1 MKNKLLAGIG
11 VVMLFFAL
19 LTVAFADKPID
30 LLVNGQFIKT
40 DVPPQSVD
48 GRVLVPVRSLAEALG
63 AEVKWND
70 NTKTVL
76 ISAPKLYSL
85 QEQVKLLQ
93 AELAPKTPREAA
105 EKWAKGVKE
114 RNGALQYAV
123 LSPELKEQSFADY
136 ESYGW
141 VTGMSSPW
149 VECYEITKETKT
161 GEDTWEYEIKFE
173 SATSTGPAGSSVDKV
188 VVKQY
193 NQNWYVAQVFDENR
207 ITSQLEQQ
215 VKDFLGKKYGQHY
228 DLVETDVSPVLQKIT
243 DGQVEAE
250 FMTKVTLVPVYKT
263 PGDWP
268 VQQGKI
274 KFREENRDKLSPDQI
289 EKVEA
294 NIAFWHKELQEYT
307 GKPGEANE
315 CLQIT
320 TGLFWHGKI
329 KADTVKFCYADPDGK
344 FLPVKEED
352 WSSFK
357 TAEELVNQGYE
368 EMRQL
373 VGQ

>member
-1 MKNKLLAGIG
+1 MKNKLLVGVG
-11 VVMLFFAL
+11 VVVLLFAVL
-19 LTVAFADKPID
+19 NVAFADKPID
-30 LLVNGQFIKT
+30 LLVNRQFVKT
-40 DVPPQSVD
+40 DVPPRLVD
-48 GRVLVPVRSLAEALG
+48 GRVMVPVRSLAEALG
-63 AEVKWND
+63 AEVKWNE

-76 ISAPKLYSL
+76 IAGPKLYSL

-93 AELAPKTPREAA
+93 AELAPNTPREAA

-141 VTGMSSPW
+141 VTGTSSPW
-149 VECYEITKETKT
+149 VVRYEITKETKT

-173 SATSTGPAGSSVDKV
+173 SATSTGPAGSSVDKA

-193 NQNWYVAQVFDENR
+193 NQNWYVAQAFDENG
-207 ITSQLEQQ
+207 ITTQLEQQ

-228 DLVETDVSPVLQKIT
+228 NLVETDVSLVLQKII

-250 FMTKVTLVPVYKT
+250 FMTKVMLVPVYKT

-274 KFREENRDKLSPDQI
+274 KFLEENRDKLSPDQI
-289 EKVEA
+289 QKVEA

-315 CLQIT
+315 CLQIK

-329 KADTVKFCYADPDGK
+329 KADTVKFCYEDPDGK
-344 FLPVKEED
+344 FLPVKEID
-352 WSSFK
+352 WLSFK